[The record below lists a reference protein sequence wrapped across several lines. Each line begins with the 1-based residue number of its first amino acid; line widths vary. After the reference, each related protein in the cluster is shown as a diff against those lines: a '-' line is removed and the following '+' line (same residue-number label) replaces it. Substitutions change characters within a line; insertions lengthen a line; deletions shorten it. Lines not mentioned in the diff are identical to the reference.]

1 MSVEAAE
8 SGVLNRRGSSS
19 VPNLALEPNV
29 PGLSRS
35 VSIPAVLEQLDT
47 CRDEIQDS
55 RPAEQ
60 PDVFPEVVLA
70 VPPPLRRSM
79 RVSLPIKRF
88 SPY

>member
-35 VSIPAVLEQLDT
+35 VSMPAVSEQPEI
-47 CRDEIQDS
+47 CRDETQDS

-60 PDVFPEVVLA
+60 PEVLPEVVLA
-70 VPPPLRRSM
+70 VPPPLRRST
-79 RVSLPIKRF
+79 RVSFPTKRF